1 MVEAESTMWQRWRS
15 RLRRLS
21 VGLVIGVLIV
31 VLLQNWAE
39 VEFHL
44 FLKTVKMPG
53 AVMLLAFAGAGFFVG
68 ALWGWSR
75 R

>member
-1 MVEAESTMWQRWRS
+1 MVESQSSMWQRWRS

-21 VGLVIGVLIV
+21 VVLILGVLIV
-31 VLLQNWAE
+31 VMLQNWPD

-44 FLKTVKMPG
+44 FFTTVKMPG
-53 AVMLLAFAGAGFFVG
+53 TVMLFAFAGAGFIAG
-68 ALWGWSR
+68 ALWGWWR

>member
-1 MVEAESTMWQRWRS
+1 MVESDASMWQHWRS

-21 VGLVIGVLIV
+21 VVLILGVLVV

-44 FLKTVKMPG
+44 FLTTVKMPG
-53 AVMLLAFAGAGFFVG
+53 AVMLFAFAGAGFLVG
-68 ALWGWSR
+68 ALWGWWR